1 MGGVSISELKDGLS
15 EFINRAAYGRE
26 RILILSR
33 GKPKAAV
40 ISVRDLERLEELED
54 AQAARDALTAYEAG
68 DTTPWQQVKADL
80 AGADCVQN

>member
-68 DTTPWQQVKADL
+68 DTTPWEQVKADL